1 MWPRPAIRS
10 PEMSSKITLGV
21 LKTAATGN
29 FPLNFSQEYRYSTP
43 FFYTPHIDHPIV
55 CLPTCCDDAN
65 PPKYPPIT
73 YGEYRVWWLN
83 NNYQANLK
91 NPI

>member
-1 MWPRPAIRS
+1 MCRRWANDRFLSTEHLAVNL
-10 PEMSSKITLGV
+10 T
-21 LKTAATGN
+21 
-29 FPLNFSQEYRYSTP
+29 QEDRYLTP

-55 CLPTCCDDAN
+55 CLPTCCNAAN
-65 PPKYPPIT
+65 PATYPPIT

-83 NNYQANLK
+83 NNYQANLE